1 MSHSKQTANY
11 GLPLFEPKDRP
22 AWLTDFNGAMTAVD
36 ATVKGLEESIQAGG
50 LPLTGGT
57 MQGSINMGDHAITN
71 VQEVELQSSGDGL
84 YIGSVVQPN
93 GTAGARLTG
102 VAGGAAAF
110 VKPDSQS
117 IYVPVSVGSPSQDKH
132 AATKEYVDTAIGN
145 IPSSGITQEQADAR
159 YLQLSGGTMT
169 GDLKVQES
177 PASDAS
183 AVSKSYAQSLF
194 ATAVSKA
201 NLADQAASSAQ
212 NTASNALGVAYD
224 ALDAADAALPKAGGT
239 MTGDLILNGAPTVDN
254 QAATKAYVDGKAGG
268 MQLVGTDT
276 RSFSGITAADYNVT
290 AEISGSK
297 PFMVEII
304 VRAGSA
310 ITVGGGSAQSC
321 GLRVFDGDTLIFP
334 SMNGVVTLTT
344 DVAGYKTFSPIE
356 TNIAQN
362 FTETHYFSAVSR
374 NSAAQSIVAITNYV
388 NIKFVINYLTSLT
401 GTITTNVY
409 Q

>member
-50 LPLTGGT
+50 LPVTGGT

-71 VQEVELQSSGDGL
+71 VQEVELQGSGDGL

-132 AATKEYVDTAIGN
+132 AATKEYVDTAIAS

-159 YLQLSGGTMT
+159 YLQLSGGTMS

-183 AVSKSYAQSLF
+183 AVSKSYAQGLF
-194 ATAVSKA
+194 AS
-201 NLADQAASSAQ
+201 
-212 NTASNALGVAYD
+212 
-224 ALDAADAALPKAGGT
+224 ALPKSGGT
-239 MTGDLILNGAPTVDN
+239 MTGPLVLSGAPTANN
-254 QAATKAYVDGKAGG
+254 QAATKAYVDSKAGSELILAESDFNLNAG
-268 MQLVGTDT
+268 VDTPMQFVLDNANLLSHPSVLLKITGT
-276 RSFSGITAADYNVT
+276 
-290 AEISGSK
+290 
-297 PFMVEII
+297 
-304 VRAGSA
+304 
-310 ITVGGGSAQSC
+310 GGGSGSNYSFIIKAYNVSSQFVNA
-321 GLRVFDGDTLIFP
+321 LTFDVKSGATFALVLPIIP
-334 SMNGVVTLTT
+334 LP
-344 DVAGYKTFSPIE
+344 FSPSGGSIG
-356 TNIAQN
+356 TTLRATFNCNSATFYAQTAQQTATTAQN
-362 FTETHYFSAVSR
+362 TIHLSTNGPITGHYK
-374 NSAAQSIVAITNYV
+374 IIM
-388 NIKFVINYLTSLT
+388 K
-401 GTITTNVY
+401 
-409 Q
+409 

>member
-36 ATVKGLEESIQAGG
+36 ATVKGLEDSIQAGG

-117 IYVPVSVGSPSQDKH
+117 IYVPVSVGSPTQDKH
-132 AATKEYVDTAIGN
+132 AATKEYVDNAVASV
-145 IPSSGITQEQADAR
+145 PSSGITQEQADAR

-183 AVSKSYAQSLF
+183 AVSKSYAHGLF
-194 ATAVSKA
+194 AS
-201 NLADQAASSAQ
+201 
-212 NTASNALGVAYD
+212 
-224 ALDAADAALPKAGGT
+224 ALPKSGGT
-239 MTGDLILNGAPTVDN
+239 MTGNLILNSAPTEDN
-254 QAATKAYVDGKAGG
+254 QAATKAYVDA
-268 MQLVGTDT
+268 QIAAN
-276 RSFSGITAADYNVT
+276 ITAA
-290 AEISGSK
+290 
-297 PFMVEII
+297 
-304 VRAGSA
+304 
-310 ITVGGGSAQSC
+310 
-321 GLRVFDGDTLIFP
+321 
-334 SMNGVVTLTT
+334 
-344 DVAGYKTFSPIE
+344 
-356 TNIAQN
+356 
-362 FTETHYFSAVSR
+362 
-374 NSAAQSIVAITNYV
+374 
-388 NIKFVINYLTSLT
+388 INASY
-401 GTITTNVY
+401 
-409 Q
+409 

>member
-36 ATVKGLEESIQAGG
+36 ATVKGLEDSIQAGG

-84 YIGSVVQPN
+84 YIGSVVQPS

-132 AATKEYVDTAIGN
+132 AATKEYVDTAIAG
-145 IPSSGITQEQADAR
+145 IPASGITQEQADAR
-159 YLQLSGGTMT
+159 YLQLSGGTMA

-177 PASDAS
+177 PASAAS
-183 AVSKSYAQSLF
+183 AVSKSYAQGLF
-194 ATAVSKA
+194 AS
-201 NLADQAASSAQ
+201 
-212 NTASNALGVAYD
+212 
-224 ALDAADAALPKAGGT
+224 ALPKSGGT
-239 MTGDLILNGAPTVDN
+239 MTGPLVLSGAPTADN
-254 QAATKAYVDGKAGG
+254 QAATKAYVDGHISPAKTIVGSVSTTYTERTKEPTVTFTIDYTLIDPAKPIIYEL
-268 MQLVGTDT
+268 QLT
-276 RSFSGITAADYNVT
+276 NVT
-290 AEISGSK
+290 LYIGRSGNVAVGIGSTNGYK
-297 PFMVEII
+297 RLLVINTVSSGTYTF
-304 VRAGSA
+304 AGTIKTSLASQIEFASFNASGDLTGYSFLIYPNQLSIQA
-310 ITVGGGSAQSC
+310 I
-321 GLRVFDGDTLIFP
+321 DGDEHTFAYVE
-334 SMNGVVTLTT
+334 SGTVTLT
-344 DVAGYKTFSPIE
+344 I
-356 TNIAQN
+356 
-362 FTETHYFSAVSR
+362 
-374 NSAAQSIVAITNYV
+374 
-388 NIKFVINYLTSLT
+388 
-401 GTITTNVY
+401 Y

>member
-36 ATVKGLEESIQAGG
+36 ATVKGLADSIQSGG

-71 VQEVELQSSGDGL
+71 VQEIELQDSGDGL
-84 YIGSVVQPN
+84 YIGSVVQPT

-132 AATKEYVDTAIGN
+132 AATKEYVDNAVAG
-145 IPSSGITQEQADAR
+145 IPTSGITQEQADAR

-183 AVSKSYAQSLF
+183 AVSKSYAQGLF
-194 ATAVSKA
+194 AS
-201 NLADQAASSAQ
+201 
-212 NTASNALGVAYD
+212 
-224 ALDAADAALPKAGGT
+224 ALPKSGGT
-239 MTGDLILNGAPTVDN
+239 MTGNLILNGAPTADN
-254 QAATKAYVDGKAGG
+254 QAATKAYVDA
-268 MQLVGTDT
+268 QIAAN
-276 RSFSGITAADYNVT
+276 ITAA
-290 AEISGSK
+290 
-297 PFMVEII
+297 
-304 VRAGSA
+304 
-310 ITVGGGSAQSC
+310 
-321 GLRVFDGDTLIFP
+321 
-334 SMNGVVTLTT
+334 
-344 DVAGYKTFSPIE
+344 
-356 TNIAQN
+356 
-362 FTETHYFSAVSR
+362 
-374 NSAAQSIVAITNYV
+374 
-388 NIKFVINYLTSLT
+388 INASY
-401 GTITTNVY
+401 
-409 Q
+409 